1 MLNFS
6 VLITHTPITYAEVTF
21 FFFPIA
27 SPTICWDAEIYRE
40 SFWVRNLQV
49 NSFMCKFILSLKI
62 YSQQTI
68 QNRERFK
75 CTQIFL
81 ATLFRIRKS
90 EGWLYGNMIKHVNY
104 SVKWKKED
112 VHLGLCCVVLSC
124 SVKSD
129 SLQPQGLYPTKL
141 LCPWDSP
148 GNNSGVG
155 YHGLLQGIFPTQGLN
170 PCLLHFLQAGYLPLV
185 PPGLKPSIYIHVLFS
200 WNDWPQNHQKGS
212 QWKEIPSTLHHSFLS
227 SLWAGTVSV
236 TSTPST

>member
-129 SLQPQGLYPTKL
+129 SLQPQGLYPIRL
-141 LCPWDSP
+141 LCPLHSP
-148 GNNSGVG
+148 GKNTGVG
-155 YHGLLQGIFPTQGLN
+155 CHSLLQGIFPTQGSN
-170 PCLLHFLQAGYLPLV
+170 PGLLHCRWILYHVSHQRSPRILEQVAYPLSRGSSQSRNQTRVSALQTDSLPAEL
-185 PPGLKPSIYIHVLFS
+185 PGKP
-200 WNDWPQNHQKGS
+200 Q
-212 QWKEIPSTLHHSFLS
+212 T
-227 SLWAGTVSV
+227 
-236 TSTPST
+236 